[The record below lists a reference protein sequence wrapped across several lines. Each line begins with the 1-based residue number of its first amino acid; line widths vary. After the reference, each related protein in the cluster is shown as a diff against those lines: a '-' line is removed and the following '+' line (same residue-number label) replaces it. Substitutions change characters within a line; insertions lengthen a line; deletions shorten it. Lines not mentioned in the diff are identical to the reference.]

1 MEFQEIT
8 PDSKVHPGEYLLHQP
23 SQEIVL
29 CGAYIKTEGKIR
41 ALRQGRLMEDKIEN
55 FRKIQLNKTER
66 KERSAKGGGGCKSK

>member
-8 PDSKVHPGEYLLHQP
+8 SDSKVYPGEYLLHQP

-66 KERSAKGGGGCKSK
+66 KERAVKRCRGCKSK